1 MAIEQIRMIL
11 IIALCVVSFL
21 LWDAWQRDYG
31 PRPPP
36 PASTEQPARDAGS
49 GGSTSPG
56 VDVPQSPTSRA
67 NRNHGHTISWRTVAG
82 ALWSWAED
90 PGESRTCSRSKSI
103 PWAGPSQGSIF
114 GPSPFPTTLP
124 NEPFRLLDDADPV
137 RYLHR
142 PVRTYRTTVR
152 TEPSRAVRV
161 RRRRLRTR
169 RRHGIH
175 RRPLAMAVGGWRR
188 GRTRTYRFARDNYVV
203 KIRVDVANRGEE
215 AWQGALYGQL
225 QRGEPESPGG
235 LFRTYTYTG
244 GILSG
249 PEKPYEKVDFSDMA
263 SQDVDR
269 EATGGWVAMI
279 QHYFAAAWIPGSEDT
294 NHYYSKSLPNG
305 RFAIGVVGP
314 VGVVSPGSTGGFSL
328 AMYVGPKIQ
337 ERMQDVAPHLERTVD
352 YGWLWLI
359 AEPLF
364 WLLSWI
370 HGFVGNW
377 GWAIIILTFL
387 IKLAFFQLSATS
399 YKSMARMRKLQ
410 PRITALRERYGAD
423 KQRMNQAMMELYRQ
437 EKINPLGGCLP
448 ILVQIPVFIA
458 LYWVLLES
466 VELRQ
471 ASFIGW
477 LDDLSLHD
485 PYFVLPV
492 AMGVTM
498 LIQQRLNPTP
508 PDPMQAKIMMALP
521 FVFTFFFLFFPSGL
535 VLYWFVNNMLSIIQ
549 QWVITKKIVGE
560 HLTSQRCPFGPD
572 RPMNLT
578 GTEDT
583 IAAIATPPGRGGIAD
598 RTRFGTVDDRNFV
611 PAAWSRTG
619 ASTGDARPIHGQDRN
634 RD

>member
-1 MAIEQIRMIL
+1 MAIEQIRTIL
-11 IIALCVVSFL
+11 LIALCVVSFL
-21 LWDAWQRDYG
+21 LWDTWQRDYG
-31 PRPPP
+31 PKPPP
-36 PASTEQPARDAGS
+36 PASADQPAPDAGPS
-49 GGSTSPG
+49 DSASSS
-56 VDVPQSPTSRA
+56 VDVPQAPQAVQGETTTAPSVQDSAAEPG
-67 NRNHGHTISWRTVAG
+67 HGGKIRVTTDVLEVEIDTVGGTIAG
-82 ALWSWAED
+82 VDL
-90 PGESRTCSRSKSI
+90 RSYPVSNDR
-103 PWAGPSQGSIF
+103 
-114 GPSPFPTTLP
+114 P
-124 NEPFRLLDDADPV
+124 NEPFQLLDDSDPARYFIAQSGLTGPRSAPNHHAQYEFDAEVYELAYGMEFIDVPMRWRSADGV
-137 RYLHR
+137 E
-142 PVRTYRTTVR
+142 VV
-152 TEPSRAVRV
+152 
-161 RRRRLRTR
+161 
-169 RRHGIH
+169 
-175 RRPLAMAVGGWRR
+175 
-188 GRTRTYRFARDNYVV
+188 RTYRFARDSYVV
-203 KIRVDVANRGEE
+203 DIRVDVANRSDE

-225 QRGEPESPGG
+225 QRGEPESQGG

-244 GILSG
+244 GVLSG

-269 EATGGWVAMI
+269 DVTGGWVAMI

-294 NHYYSKSLPNG
+294 NHYYSKSLADG
-305 RFAIGVVGP
+305 RFAIGVVSP
-314 VGVVSPGSTGGFSL
+314 VGVVSPGRSGEFSVAL
-328 AMYVGPKIQ
+328 YVGPKIQ

-370 HGFVGNW
+370 HGFVANW

-410 PRITALRERYGAD
+410 PRITTLRERYGTD

-549 QWVITKKIVGE
+549 QWVITKKIVGN
-560 HLTSQRCPFGPD
+560 T
-572 RPMNLT
+572 
-578 GTEDT
+578 
-583 IAAIATPPGRGGIAD
+583 
-598 RTRFGTVDDRNFV
+598 
-611 PAAWSRTG
+611 
-619 ASTGDARPIHGQDRN
+619 
-634 RD
+634 

>member
-1 MAIEQIRMIL
+1 MAIEQIRTAL

-21 LWDAWQRDYG
+21 IWDAWQRDYG
-31 PRPPP
+31 PQPHPSP
-36 PASTEQPARDAGS
+36 SADQPAPDAAPS
-49 GGSTSPG
+49 DATAPS
-56 VDVPQSPTSRA
+56 VDVPQIPQSAQAAATATAGQSPVD
-67 NRNHGHTISWRTVAG
+67 HTGDSAG
-82 ALWSWAED
+82 GRKIRVTTDVFDIEIDTL
-90 PGESRTCSRSKSI
+90 GGTIGRVGLRSYPVSNDR
-103 PWAGPSQGSIF
+103 PD
-114 GPSPFPTTLP
+114 
-124 NEPFRLLDDADPV
+124 EPFLLLDDTDPKGYFIAQSGLTGPRSAPNHHAQFEADAD
-137 RYLHR
+137 
-142 PVRTYRTTVR
+142 TYELAYGMDVI
-152 TEPSRAVRV
+152 EVP
-161 RRRRLRTR
+161 LR
-169 RRHGIH
+169 
-175 RRPLAMAVGGWRR
+175 WRSED
-188 GRTRTYRFARDNYVV
+188 GVEVTRTYRFSRDRYVV
-203 KIRVDVANRGEE
+203 DVSIDVINRSQEP
-215 AWQGALYGQL
+215 WQGALYGQL
-225 QRGEPESPGG
+225 QRGEPESTGG

-269 EATGGWVAMI
+269 QVTGGWVAMI
-279 QHYFAAAWIPGSEDT
+279 QHYFAAAWVPGAEVT
-294 NHYYSKSLPNG
+294 NHYYSKSLPDG
-305 RFAIGVVGP
+305 RFAIGVVSP
-314 VGVVSPGSTGGFSL
+314 NRTVSPGGSSRYSFSL
-328 AMYVGPKIQ
+328 YVGPKIQ

-377 GWAIIILTFL
+377 GWAIIILTVM

-410 PRITALRERYGAD
+410 PRITALRERYSAD
-423 KQRMNQAMMELYRQ
+423 KQRMNQAMMELYRE

-492 AMGVTM
+492 AMGITM
-498 LIQQRLNPTP
+498 LVQQRLNPTP

-549 QWVITKKIVGE
+549 QWVITKKIVG
-560 HLTSQRCPFGPD
+560 
-572 RPMNLT
+572 
-578 GTEDT
+578 
-583 IAAIATPPGRGGIAD
+583 
-598 RTRFGTVDDRNFV
+598 
-611 PAAWSRTG
+611 
-619 ASTGDARPIHGQDRN
+619 ST
-634 RD
+634 

>member
-1 MAIEQIRMIL
+1 MAIEQIRTAL

-21 LWDAWQRDYG
+21 IWDAWQRDYG
-31 PRPPP
+31 PKPPP
-36 PASTEQPARDAGS
+36 PPSTDQPASDAAPS
-49 GGSTSPG
+49 DATSPS
-56 VDVPQSPTSRA
+56 VDVPQAPPSAQAEATSA
-67 NRNHGHTISWRTVAG
+67 A
-82 ALWSWAED
+82 A
-90 PGESRTCSRSKSI
+90 
-103 PWAGPSQGSIF
+103 
-114 GPSPFPTTLP
+114 PSPASDAGDSAGGRKIRVTTDVLDVEIDTRGGTIGRVALRTYP
-124 NEPFRLLDDADPV
+124 VSNDKPDEPFLLLDDADPMGFFIAQSGLTGPRSAPNHHAQFEADAASYELADGMDV
-137 RYLHR
+137 IEV
-142 PVRTYRTTVR
+142 P
-152 TEPSRAVRV
+152 
-161 RRRRLRTR
+161 LR
-169 RRHGIH
+169 
-175 RRPLAMAVGGWRR
+175 WRSED
-188 GRTRTYRFARDNYVV
+188 GVEVTRTYRFARDQYVV
-203 KIRVDVANRGEE
+203 DVVVDVVNRSEE
-215 AWQGALYGQL
+215 AWSGALYGQL
-225 QRGEPESPGG
+225 QRGEPEGGGG
-235 LFRTYTYTG
+235 LFQTYTYTG

-269 EATGGWVAMI
+269 QVTGGWVAMI
-279 QHYFAAAWIPGSEDT
+279 QHYFAAAWVPGAEDS
-294 NHYYSKSLPNG
+294 NHYYSKSLPHG
-305 RFAIGVVGP
+305 RFAIGVVSP
-314 VGVVSPGSTGGFSL
+314 NRTVSPGDSSRYSFSL
-328 AMYVGPKIQ
+328 YVGPKIQ

-377 GWAIIILTFL
+377 GWAIIILTIL

-410 PRITALRERYGAD
+410 PRITALRERYSAD
-423 KQRMNQAMMELYRQ
+423 KQRMNQAMMELYRE

-498 LIQQRLNPTP
+498 LIQQKLNPTP

-535 VLYWFVNNMLSIIQ
+535 VLYWFVNNVLSIVQ
-549 QWVITKKIVGE
+549 QWVITKKIVG
-560 HLTSQRCPFGPD
+560 
-572 RPMNLT
+572 
-578 GTEDT
+578 
-583 IAAIATPPGRGGIAD
+583 
-598 RTRFGTVDDRNFV
+598 
-611 PAAWSRTG
+611 
-619 ASTGDARPIHGQDRN
+619 ST
-634 RD
+634 

>member
-1 MAIEQIRMIL
+1 MMAIEQIRTIL

-31 PRPPP
+31 PKPPP
-36 PASTEQPARDAGS
+36 PASTEQPTPDAGPGDS
-49 GGSTSPG
+49 ASPS
-56 VDVPQSPTSRA
+56 VDVPQAPQAVPTVTASA
-67 NRNHGHTISWRTVAG
+67 PSADDDVGASGHARKIRVTTDVLAVEIDTLGGTIARVDLRSYPVSNDK
-82 ALWSWAED
+82 LD
-90 PGESRTCSRSKSI
+90 ES
-103 PWAGPSQGSIF
+103 
-114 GPSPFPTTLP
+114 
-124 NEPFRLLDDADPV
+124 FRLLDDSDPGRYFIAQSGLTGPRSAPNHHAQYDFDAD
-137 RYLHR
+137 
-142 PVRTYRTTVR
+142 TYELADGAEFIDV
-152 TEPSRAVRV
+152 P
-161 RRRRLRTR
+161 LR
-169 RRHGIH
+169 
-175 RRPLAMAVGGWRR
+175 WRSED
-188 GRTRTYRFARDNYVV
+188 GVEVTRTYRFARDSYVV
-203 KIRVDVANRGEE
+203 EVRVDVANRSDE
-215 AWQGALYGQL
+215 AWHGALYGQL
-225 QRGEPESPGG
+225 QRGEPESSGG

-269 EATGGWVAMI
+269 DVIGGWVAMI
-279 QHYFAAAWIPGSEDT
+279 QHYFAAAWIPGSEET
-294 NHYYSKSLPNG
+294 NHYYSKSLPQG
-305 RFAIGVVGP
+305 RFAIGVVSP
-314 VGVVSPGSTGGFSL
+314 VDTVSPGGTGQFSL
-328 AMYVGPKIQ
+328 ALYIGPKIQ
-337 ERMQDVAPHLERTVD
+337 ERMQDLAPHLERTVD

-370 HGFVGNW
+370 HGYVGNW
-377 GWAIIILTFL
+377 GWAIIILTIL

-410 PRITALRERYGAD
+410 PRITALRERHAAD

-485 PYFVLPV
+485 PYFVLPIL
-492 AMGVTM
+492 MGVTM
-498 LIQQRLNPTP
+498 LIQQKLNPTP

-535 VLYWFVNNMLSIIQ
+535 VLYWFVNNVLSIIQ
-549 QWVITKKIVGE
+549 QWVITKKIVG
-560 HLTSQRCPFGPD
+560 
-572 RPMNLT
+572 
-578 GTEDT
+578 
-583 IAAIATPPGRGGIAD
+583 
-598 RTRFGTVDDRNFV
+598 
-611 PAAWSRTG
+611 
-619 ASTGDARPIHGQDRN
+619 ST
-634 RD
+634 

>member
-1 MAIEQIRMIL
+1 MAIEQIRTIL

-31 PRPPP
+31 PKPPP
-36 PASTEQPARDAGS
+36 PATTTQPAPDSGPGDAES
-49 GGSTSPG
+49 QS
-56 VDVPQSPTSRA
+56 VDVPQAPQAVQTEPSAAPSSEYEAAEPGRSRRIRVTTDVLA
-67 NRNHGHTISWRTVAG
+67 VEIDTLGGTIARVD
-82 ALWSWAED
+82 L
-90 PGESRTCSRSKSI
+90 RSYPVSNE
-103 PWAGPSQGSIF
+103 
-114 GPSPFPTTLP
+114 TP
-124 NEPFRLLDDADPV
+124 NEPFRLLDDANP
-137 RYLHR
+137 
-142 PVRTYRTTVR
+142 RTYFIAQSGLTGPRSAPNHHMQFESDADAYELADGIEFIDV
-152 TEPSRAVRV
+152 P
-161 RRRRLRTR
+161 LR
-169 RRHGIH
+169 
-175 RRPLAMAVGGWRR
+175 WRSDD
-188 GRTRTYRFARDNYVV
+188 GVEVTRTYRFARDNYVV
-203 KIRVDVANRGEE
+203 ENRVDVANRSNEP
-215 AWQGALYGQL
+215 WQGALYGQL
-225 QRGEPESPGG
+225 QRGEPEGGGG

-269 EATGGWVAMI
+269 EVTGGWVAMI
-279 QHYFAAAWIPGSEDT
+279 QHYFAAAWVPGSEDT
-294 NHYYSKSLPNG
+294 NRYYSNSLPNG
-305 RFAIGVVGP
+305 RFAIGVVSP
-314 VGVVSPGSTGGFSL
+314 AKVVSPGSDGEFNL
-328 AMYVGPKIQ
+328 ALYVGPKIQ

-377 GWAIIILTFL
+377 GWAIIILTIL

-485 PYFVLPV
+485 PYFVLPIL
-492 AMGVTM
+492 MGITM
-498 LIQQRLNPTP
+498 LIQQKLNPTP

-535 VLYWFVNNMLSIIQ
+535 VLYWFVNNVLSIIQ

-560 HLTSQRCPFGPD
+560 T
-572 RPMNLT
+572 
-578 GTEDT
+578 
-583 IAAIATPPGRGGIAD
+583 
-598 RTRFGTVDDRNFV
+598 
-611 PAAWSRTG
+611 
-619 ASTGDARPIHGQDRN
+619 
-634 RD
+634 

>member
-1 MAIEQIRMIL
+1 MMATEQIRLIL
-11 IIALCVVSFL
+11 IVALCVVSYL

-36 PASTEQPARDAGS
+36 PATTTGPASPDAAP
-49 GGSTSPG
+49 GGTASPG
-56 VDVPQSPTSRA
+56 VDVPRA
-67 NRNHGHTISWRTVAG
+67 PQAAAG
-82 ALWSWAED
+82 AATPSPAAEV
-90 PGESRTCSRSKSI
+90 GESARGRRVRVTTDVLAVDI
-103 PWAGPSQGSIF
+103 DTLGGTIAGVDLLSYPVSNDTPDES
-114 GPSPFPTTLP
+114 
-124 NEPFRLLDDADPV
+124 FRLLDDTRPGSYFVAQSGLTGAPSAPNHHTRFESDADTYELADGMESVDVPLRWRSGDGV
-137 RYLHR
+137 EV
-142 PVRTYRTTVR
+142 VRTYRF
-152 TEPSRAVRV
+152 
-161 RRRRLRTR
+161 RR
-169 RRHGIH
+169 
-175 RRPLAMAVGGWRR
+175 
-188 GRTRTYRFARDNYVV
+188 DDYVV
-203 KIRVDVANRGEE
+203 EVRVDVANASEE
-215 AWQGALYGQL
+215 PWHVAPYGQL
-225 QRGEPESPGG
+225 QRGEPESSGG
-235 LFRTYTYTG
+235 IFRTYTYTG

-269 EATGGWVAMI
+269 DVVGGWVAMI
-279 QHYFAAAWIPGSEDT
+279 QHYFAAAWIPGPEDT
-294 NHYYSKSLPNG
+294 NHYYSRSLPNG

-314 VGVVSPGSTGGFSL
+314 GAIVPPGGAGAFSL
-328 AMYVGPKIQ
+328 ALYVGPKIQ
-337 ERMQDVAPHLERTVD
+337 DRMQDVAPHLERTVD

-377 GWAIIILTFL
+377 GWAIILLTVL

-410 PRITALRERYGAD
+410 PRITALRERHAAD
-423 KQRMNQAMMELYRQ
+423 KQRMNQAMMDLYRQ

-492 AMGVTM
+492 LMGVTM
-498 LIQQRLNPTP
+498 LIQQKLNPTP

-535 VLYWFVNNMLSIIQ
+535 VLYWFVNNVLSIIQ

-560 HLTSQRCPFGPD
+560 T
-572 RPMNLT
+572 
-578 GTEDT
+578 
-583 IAAIATPPGRGGIAD
+583 
-598 RTRFGTVDDRNFV
+598 
-611 PAAWSRTG
+611 
-619 ASTGDARPIHGQDRN
+619 
-634 RD
+634 

>member
-1 MAIEQIRMIL
+1 MAIEQIRTAL
-11 IIALCVVSFL
+11 IIGLCVVSFL
-21 LWDAWQRDYG
+21 IWDAWQRDYG
-31 PRPPP
+31 PKPPP
-36 PASTEQPARDAGS
+36 PPSADQPAPDAAPS
-49 GGSTSPG
+49 DATSPS
-56 VDVPQSPTSRA
+56 VDVPQAPESARTEATAAAGQSP
-67 NRNHGHTISWRTVAG
+67 VD
-82 ALWSWAED
+82 D
-90 PGESRTCSRSKSI
+90 PGDSAGRRKIRVTTDVFDVEIDTRGGTIGRVGLRSYPVSNDN
-103 PWAGPSQGSIF
+103 PD
-114 GPSPFPTTLP
+114 
-124 NEPFRLLDDADPV
+124 EPFLLLDDADPMGYFIAQSGLTGP
-137 RYLHR
+137 RSAPNHHAQFEADAD
-142 PVRTYRTTVR
+142 TYELADGRDVI
-152 TEPSRAVRV
+152 EVP
-161 RRRRLRTR
+161 LR
-169 RRHGIH
+169 
-175 RRPLAMAVGGWRR
+175 WRSED
-188 GRTRTYRFARDNYVV
+188 GVEVTRTYRFARDHYVV
-203 KIRVDVANRGEE
+203 DVRVDVINRSQE

-269 EATGGWVAMI
+269 QVTGGWVAMI
-279 QHYFAAAWIPGSEDT
+279 QHYFAAAWVPGAEVS
-294 NHYYSKSLPNG
+294 NHYYSKSLPDG
-305 RFAIGVVGP
+305 RFAIGVVSP
-314 VGVVSPGSTGGFSL
+314 NRTVSPGGSSHYSFSL
-328 AMYVGPKIQ
+328 YVGPKIQ

-364 WLLSWI
+364 WLLSWV

-377 GWAIIILTFL
+377 GWAIIILTVL

-410 PRITALRERYGAD
+410 PRITALRERYSAD
-423 KQRMNQAMMELYRQ
+423 KQRMNQAMMELYRE

-492 AMGVTM
+492 AMGITM
-498 LIQQRLNPTP
+498 LVQQRLNPTP

-549 QWVITKKIVGE
+549 QWVITKKIVG
-560 HLTSQRCPFGPD
+560 
-572 RPMNLT
+572 
-578 GTEDT
+578 
-583 IAAIATPPGRGGIAD
+583 
-598 RTRFGTVDDRNFV
+598 
-611 PAAWSRTG
+611 
-619 ASTGDARPIHGQDRN
+619 ST
-634 RD
+634 

>member
-11 IIALCVVSFL
+11 LVALCVVSFL
-21 LWDAWQRDYG
+21 LWDAWQSDYG
-31 PRPPP
+31 PKP
-36 PASTEQPARDAGS
+36 PAPVPGGQPTPDSTTGESPAPAG
-49 GGSTSPG
+49 
-56 VDVPQSPTSRA
+56 DVPQVPQATQNEPGAAPTIDHEAADHARGGMI
-67 NRNHGHTISWRTVAG
+67 RVTTDVLDVEIDTLGGTITQVN
-82 ALWSWAED
+82 L
-90 PGESRTCSRSKSI
+90 RSYPVSNDK
-103 PWAGPSQGSIF
+103 PD
-114 GPSPFPTTLP
+114 
-124 NEPFRLLDDADPV
+124 EPFRLLDDADTRNYFIAQSGLTGPRSAPNHHTQYESEAEFYELTDHMEFIEV
-137 RYLHR
+137 PLRWR
-142 PVRTYRTTVR
+142 SDNGVEVVRTYRF
-152 TEPSRAVRV
+152 S
-161 RRRRLRTR
+161 
-169 RRHGIH
+169 
-175 RRPLAMAVGGWRR
+175 
-188 GRTRTYRFARDNYVV
+188 RDNYVV
-203 KIRVDVANRGEE
+203 DVEVDVANRTDQP
-215 AWQGALYGQL
+215 WQGALYGQL
-225 QRGEPESPGG
+225 QRGEPESEGG
-235 LFRTYTYTG
+235 IFRTYTYTG

-249 PEKPYEKVDFSDMA
+249 PEKPYEKVDFSDME

-269 EATGGWVAMI
+269 EVIGGWVAMI
-279 QHYFAAAWIPGSEDT
+279 QHYFAAAWVPGAQDT
-294 NHYYSKSLPNG
+294 NHYYSKSLANG
-305 RFAIGVVGP
+305 RYVLGVVGP
-314 VGVVSPGSTGGFSL
+314 PKLVSPGSTGAFSL

-377 GWAIIILTFL
+377 GWAIIILTVL

-410 PRITALRERYGAD
+410 PRITTLRERYAAD
-423 KQRMNQAMMELYRQ
+423 KQRMNQAMMELYRE

-492 AMGVTM
+492 LMGVTM
-498 LIQQRLNPTP
+498 LIQQKLNPTP

-535 VLYWFVNNMLSIIQ
+535 VLYWFVNNVLSILQ

-560 HLTSQRCPFGPD
+560 T
-572 RPMNLT
+572 
-578 GTEDT
+578 
-583 IAAIATPPGRGGIAD
+583 
-598 RTRFGTVDDRNFV
+598 
-611 PAAWSRTG
+611 
-619 ASTGDARPIHGQDRN
+619 
-634 RD
+634 

>member
-1 MAIEQIRMIL
+1 MAIEQIRIIL

-31 PRPPP
+31 PKPPP
-36 PASTEQPARDAGS
+36 PASVEQPASDAA
-49 GGSTSPG
+49 PG
-56 VDVPQSPTSRA
+56 ESAPPSVDVPQVPQAARPAPSAAPSSDD
-67 NRNHGHTISWRTVAG
+67 GVG
-82 ALWSWAED
+82 D
-90 PGESRTCSRSKSI
+90 PGHGRMITVTTDVLSVRIDTLGGTI
-103 PWAGPSQGSIF
+103 AGVDLLSYPVSNDK
-114 GPSPFPTTLP
+114 PD
-124 NEPFRLLDDADPV
+124 EPFRLLDDSDPGRYFTAQSGLTGPRSAPNHHARYESEADV
-137 RYLHR
+137 YEL
-142 PVRTYRTTVR
+142 
-152 TEPSRAVRV
+152 TEDSDFIDVPLRWRSQDGVAV
-161 RRRRLRTR
+161 
-169 RRHGIH
+169 
-175 RRPLAMAVGGWRR
+175 
-188 GRTRTYRFARDNYVV
+188 TRTYRFARDHYVV
-203 KIRVDVANRGEE
+203 EVRVDVANRSDST
-215 AWQGALYGQL
+215 WHGALYGQL
-225 QRGEPESPGG
+225 QRGEPESQGG
-235 LFRTYTYTG
+235 IFRTYTYTG

-269 EATGGWVAMI
+269 DVVGGWVAMI
-279 QHYFAAAWIPGSEDT
+279 QHYFAAAWIPGSEET

-305 RFAIGVVGP
+305 RFAIGVV
-314 VGVVSPGSTGGFSL
+314 SPAAAVAPGGTGEFSFSF
-328 AMYVGPKIQ
+328 YVGPKIQ
-337 ERMQDVAPHLERTVD
+337 QRMQDLAPHLERTVD

-370 HGFVGNW
+370 HGYVGNW
-377 GWAIIILTFL
+377 GWAIVILTFL
-387 IKLAFFQLSATS
+387 IKLAFFQLSAAS

-410 PRITALRERYGAD
+410 PRITTLRERYAAD

-492 AMGVTM
+492 LMGVTM

-535 VLYWFVNNMLSIIQ
+535 VLYWFVNNVLSIIQ

-560 HLTSQRCPFGPD
+560 T
-572 RPMNLT
+572 
-578 GTEDT
+578 
-583 IAAIATPPGRGGIAD
+583 
-598 RTRFGTVDDRNFV
+598 
-611 PAAWSRTG
+611 
-619 ASTGDARPIHGQDRN
+619 
-634 RD
+634 

>member
-1 MAIEQIRMIL
+1 MAIEQIRTAL

-31 PRPPP
+31 PKPSPSP
-36 PASTEQPARDAGS
+36 SPEQSTSDAGAHD
-49 GGSTSPG
+49 STSPS
-56 VDVPQSPTSRA
+56 VDVPQVPQTAQTSET
-67 NRNHGHTISWRTVAG
+67 TIPSSKDDA
-82 ALWSWAED
+82 
-90 PGESRTCSRSKSI
+90 SKSDYGRKI
-103 PWAGPSQGSIF
+103 RVVTDVLAVEID
-114 GPSPFPTTLP
+114 TLGGTIAQVDLRSYP
-124 NEPFRLLDDADPV
+124 VSNDKPEEPFRLLDDSNPTRYFIAQSGLTGARSAPNHHARFEGDQDTYELADGMDVIDVP
-137 RYLHR
+137 
-142 PVRTYRTTVR
+142 
-152 TEPSRAVRV
+152 
-161 RRRRLRTR
+161 LR
-169 RRHGIH
+169 
-175 RRPLAMAVGGWRR
+175 WRSDD
-188 GRTRTYRFARDNYVV
+188 GVVVTRTYRFARNRYVFDV
-203 KIRVDVANRGEE
+203 RVDVANHGAE
-215 AWQGALYGQL
+215 AWRGALYGQL
-225 QRGEPESPGG
+225 QRGEPESSGG

-263 SQDVDR
+263 SQDIDR
-269 EATGGWVAMI
+269 DVAGGWVAMI
-279 QHYFAAAWIPGSEDT
+279 QHYFAAAWIPDAEET
-294 NHYYSKSLPNG
+294 NHYYSKSLANG
-305 RFAIGVVGP
+305 RFAIGVV
-314 VGVVSPGSTGGFSL
+314 SPIRTVPPGGAGDFSFSF
-328 AMYVGPKIQ
+328 YVGPKIQ

-364 WLLSWI
+364 WLLRWI

-377 GWAIIILTFL
+377 GWAIIMLTML

-492 AMGVTM
+492 LMGVTM

-535 VLYWFVNNMLSIIQ
+535 VLYWFVNNVLSIIQ
-549 QWVITKKIVGE
+549 QWVITKKIVG
-560 HLTSQRCPFGPD
+560 
-572 RPMNLT
+572 
-578 GTEDT
+578 DT
-583 IAAIATPPGRGGIAD
+583 
-598 RTRFGTVDDRNFV
+598 
-611 PAAWSRTG
+611 
-619 ASTGDARPIHGQDRN
+619 
-634 RD
+634 

>member
-1 MAIEQIRMIL
+1 MAIEQIRMVL

-31 PRPPP
+31 PKPPP
-36 PASTEQPARDAGS
+36 PAPVEQPAPDAAPS
-49 GGSTSPG
+49 DSAPRS
-56 VDVPQSPTSRA
+56 VDVPQAPLAVQPARTAAAPSEDKA
-67 NRNHGHTISWRTVAG
+67 DDLAHGRKIRVTTDVLSVQIDTLGGTIAG
-82 ALWSWAED
+82 ADLLSYPVSND
-90 PGESRTCSRSKSI
+90 K
-103 PWAGPSQGSIF
+103 
-114 GPSPFPTTLP
+114 P
-124 NEPFRLLDDADPV
+124 NESFQLLDDTNPGTYFTAQSGLTGPRSAPNHHARYQSEAD
-137 RYLHR
+137 
-142 PVRTYRTTVR
+142 TYEL
-152 TEPSRAVRV
+152 TEGTDFIDVP
-161 RRRRLRTR
+161 LRWTSPD
-169 RRHGIH
+169 G
-175 RRPLAMAVGGWRR
+175 VEV
-188 GRTRTYRFARDNYVV
+188 TRTYRFARDHYVIEV
-203 KIRVDVANRGEE
+203 GVEVVNRSDSS
-215 AWQGALYGQL
+215 WHGALYGQF
-225 QRGEPESPGG
+225 QRGEPESSGG

-249 PEKPYEKVDFSDMA
+249 PEKPYEKIDFSDMA

-269 EATGGWVAMI
+269 DVVGGWVAMI
-279 QHYFAAAWIPGSEDT
+279 QHYFAAAWVPGSDET

-305 RFAIGVVGP
+305 RFAIGVVSP
-314 VGVVSPGSTGGFSL
+314 VATVPAGGADEFSFSL
-328 AMYVGPKIQ
+328 YVGPKIQ
-337 ERMQDVAPHLERTVD
+337 QRMQDVAPHLERTVD

-377 GWAIIILTFL
+377 GWAIIILTCL

-410 PRITALRERYGAD
+410 PRITTLRERHAAD

-492 AMGVTM
+492 LMGVTM
-498 LIQQRLNPTP
+498 LIQQKLNPTP
-508 PDPMQAKIMMALP
+508 PDPMQARIMMALP

-535 VLYWFVNNMLSIIQ
+535 VLYWFVNNVLSIIQ
-549 QWVITKKIVGE
+549 QWVITKKIVGQ
-560 HLTSQRCPFGPD
+560 T
-572 RPMNLT
+572 
-578 GTEDT
+578 
-583 IAAIATPPGRGGIAD
+583 
-598 RTRFGTVDDRNFV
+598 
-611 PAAWSRTG
+611 
-619 ASTGDARPIHGQDRN
+619 
-634 RD
+634 

>member
-1 MAIEQIRMIL
+1 MAIEQIRTAL

-21 LWDAWQRDYG
+21 IWDAWQRDYG
-31 PRPPP
+31 PKPPP
-36 PASTEQPARDAGS
+36 PPSTEQPASDAAPTGA
-49 GGSTSPG
+49 TSPS
-56 VDVPQSPTSRA
+56 VDVPQAPQTSQSEATAASAPSTTDDTGDSAGSRKI
-67 NRNHGHTISWRTVAG
+67 RVTTDVLDVEIDTRGGTIGRVALRTYPI
-82 ALWSWAED
+82 SHD
-90 PGESRTCSRSKSI
+90 TPD
-103 PWAGPSQGSIF
+103 
-114 GPSPFPTTLP
+114 
-124 NEPFRLLDDADPV
+124 EPFLLLDDADPKNYFIAQSGLTGPRSAPNHHAQFEADAASYELV
-137 RYLHR
+137 DGMDVIEV
-142 PVRTYRTTVR
+142 P
-152 TEPSRAVRV
+152 
-161 RRRRLRTR
+161 LR
-169 RRHGIH
+169 
-175 RRPLAMAVGGWRR
+175 WRSED
-188 GRTRTYRFARDNYVV
+188 GVEVTRTYRFARDHYVV
-203 KIRVDVANRGEE
+203 DVVVDVVNRGHES
-215 AWQGALYGQL
+215 WNGALYGQL
-225 QRGEPESPGG
+225 QRGEPESSGG

-269 EATGGWVAMI
+269 QVTGGWVAMI
-279 QHYFAAAWIPGSEDT
+279 QHYFAAAWVPDAEAD
-294 NHYYSKSLPNG
+294 NHYYSKSLPHG
-305 RFAIGVVGP
+305 RFAIGVVSP
-314 VGVVSPGSTGGFSL
+314 NRTVSPGDSSRYSFSF
-328 AMYVGPKIQ
+328 YVGPKIQ

-370 HGFVGNW
+370 HGFVANW
-377 GWAIIILTFL
+377 GWAIIILTIL

-410 PRITALRERYGAD
+410 PRITALRERYSAD
-423 KQRMNQAMMELYRQ
+423 KQRMNQAMMELYRE

-498 LIQQRLNPTP
+498 LIQQKLNPTP

-535 VLYWFVNNMLSIIQ
+535 VLYWFVNNLLSIVQ
-549 QWVITKKIVGE
+549 QWVITKKIVG
-560 HLTSQRCPFGPD
+560 
-572 RPMNLT
+572 
-578 GTEDT
+578 
-583 IAAIATPPGRGGIAD
+583 
-598 RTRFGTVDDRNFV
+598 
-611 PAAWSRTG
+611 
-619 ASTGDARPIHGQDRN
+619 ST
-634 RD
+634 